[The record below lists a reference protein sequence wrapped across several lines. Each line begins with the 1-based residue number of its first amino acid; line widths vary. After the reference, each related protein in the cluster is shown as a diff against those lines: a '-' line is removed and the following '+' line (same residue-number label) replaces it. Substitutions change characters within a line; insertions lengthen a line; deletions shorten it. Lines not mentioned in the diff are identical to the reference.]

1 MELNVQD
8 PVAVAPAATV
18 TDGHVATNPVAGVI
32 AVVKVTVP
40 AKPQVV
46 AHVGRTPTP
55 PRLDKDRLEEP
66 LPPVVTATGELA
78 VNVKSLMRTGITGRT
93 LAGIVPNELVPVA
106 LS

>member
-46 AHVGRTPTP
+46 VHVGRVPTP
-55 PRLDKDRLEEP
+55 PRLDSEREEEP
-66 LPPVVTATGELA
+66 LPPVVTATGVLA
-78 VNVKSLMRTGITGRT
+78 ENVKSLTTTGITGRT
-93 LAGIVPNELVPVA
+93 LAGIPPPVA